1 MNRGRKLLIL
11 IIFLQIILIL
21 PNISLALIENSLNK
35 NENIKLSIFEFNKQF
50 SKPMIIDNNGK
61 ISIKINETN
70 SYIRIEDKP
79 ILPIFI
85 KTYEFPLG
93 SKTS

>member
-1 MNRGRKLLIL
+1 
-11 IIFLQIILIL
+11 
-21 PNISLALIENSLNK
+21 
-35 NENIKLSIFEFNKQF
+35 
-50 SKPMIIDNNGK
+50 MIIDNNGK

-93 SKTS
+93 SKIKKINYKISEKENIKIQSVICTDI